1 MPTIR
6 PIARGA
12 LLLIILSAVV
22 TLAGCGGSPT
32 TAQPTAAAAPAGLG
46 DSSVTTIAPIA
57 KLTGDQS
64 PLDAAPSPDG
74 SSIYFTTRG
83 SSGVGVFRVP
93 AAGGTPE
100 PVRVGSPFVNPVGIA
115 TSSDGTQ
122 LYIADMQASANGV
135 IFSLPAAGGDAAPL
149 TGSEGRAP
157 RGLDVRQQGGQ
168 DMLYFTGITPTG
180 GQPAIYSLAA
190 SGGTATLLASGAP
203 LIDPDGIVVTGGGTA
218 YVSDHTGAGGQ
229 GRVVKVEGGA
239 VTTVVDTVRL
249 GRPAGVALTLNEGLL
264 LVSSLQADRD
274 NDQVLL
280 VDLASHQSGIVT
292 KVVGENI
299 GSSGGLHRARNT
311 NTFAWADVQR
321 PGRIYR
327 VDP

>member
-6 PIARGA
+6 SIARAA
-12 LLLIILSAVV
+12 LLLIVFGAVLA
-22 TLAGCGGSPT
+22 LAGCGGSPT
-32 TAQPTAAAAPAGLG
+32 TAQPTAAAAPTGLG

-57 KLTGDQS
+57 TLTGDQS
-64 PLDAAPSPDG
+64 PLDATPSPDG
-74 SSIYFTTRG
+74 SMIYFIARG

-93 AAGGTPE
+93 AAGSTPE

-115 TSSDGTQ
+115 TSSDGAQ
-122 LYIADMQASANGV
+122 LYIADTQAGANGV
-135 IFSLPAAGGDAAPL
+135 ILSLPAAGGAAAPL
-149 TGSEGRAP
+149 AGSEGRAP
-157 RGLDVRQQGGQ
+157 RGLDVRQQGDQ
-168 DMLYFTGITPTG
+168 DMIYFTGTTPTG
-180 GQPAIYSLAA
+180 SQPAIYTLAA
-190 SGGTATLLASGAP
+190 SGGTATILASGAP
-203 LIDPDGIVVTGGGTA
+203 LIDPDGIVVTGGGVA

-239 VTTVVDTVRL
+239 VTTIVDTVRL
-249 GRPAGVALTLNEGLL
+249 GRPAGVALTLNERLL

-299 GSSGGLHRARNT
+299 GSSGGVHRARKA
-311 NTFAWADVQR
+311 NTFAWADVSR
-321 PGRIYR
+321 SGRVYR